1 MSVDI
6 PKLQAGL
13 DGLAVTRDE
22 AFARVVVGRRIKFS
36 GKDGHPDL
44 IDDWSAR
51 LVCSALTGRSSLFL
65 VLPDTAP
72 RRAPLL
78 FASALVFHSAQQ
90 LREHRAGGRVLYVS
104 ASSTVRGQLSEVS
117 VGSKSLADMY
127 VQEYGRGA
135 ATSLKA
141 SGTASTL
148 PRVLCVAA
156 PADPGELVRR
166 YGPTWIA
173 VDGEDAVE
181 LRWLEGLLAAARIA
195 RIPIVGW
202 TNRAFGRCATAW
214 SQSGGAVFRWPRT
227 SRSVLRVDRAAQL
240 NTNRASV
247 ELEPA
252 VLEGEAPAQLSAHF
266 ARAAQFLALAHN
278 NANGRLGR
286 DAVLIG
292 WRYLRSM
299 ESLAAPLG
307 VYEAEAAS
315 LWGVPCLARLRGD
328 LRRFIDAV
336 RGTPSVQEA
345 LLTASTS
352 LETAHDAL
360 ASLVDPP
367 LWTAAARA
375 CALNGSPRRV
385 VFGTR
390 SMRDIFRFALAGR
403 FSGDDSAP
411 LHMADLTYLGAEDER
426 LLTEEPPAERVLVG
440 LPSRYGEG
448 RMERL
453 LDGGR
458 LQILLWPHQTDV
470 LRWRMAE
477 WNKWFS
483 GACEGKSPVT
493 VESNGA
499 STGSGAGIRLAAKS
513 SVLIEVKPPALAPQP
528 LWTAPDAAAAIRD
541 LFGFDVSSGTGEPT
555 EGDTASGADGEV
567 GTDSGAHEVLDQALR
582 LCFEDGRSCL
592 VPPNDRVNLVI
603 RGATG
608 MEVQRRNVAEVAPG
622 AIVLLVNGEHRH
634 GLYELLIG
642 RVHKH
647 PAIARFVTLVARWHE
662 DLAAAYRDAARRG
675 LTPEQLL
682 SQLRGR
688 GSRIS
693 CSLTVRNWLDQIVR
707 APHDVEDLR
716 RLAEV
721 LSMPFVAKYYRQV
734 HTAARKLWGL
744 HISLSARLNRW
755 LETETAGRA
764 ALSDAEHMI
773 DEQLGL
779 TLEDFKHSLM
789 PLRVREV
796 RREQGPFLR
805 SQIGHIEGSSR

>member
-1 MSVDI
+1 MSLDVL
-6 PKLQAGL
+6 KLQGGL

-22 AFARVVVGRRIKFS
+22 AFARVVIGRRIRFS
-36 GKDGHPDL
+36 GTDGHPDL

-51 LVCSALTGRSSLFL
+51 LVCSALAGRNALLL

-78 FASALVFHSAQQ
+78 FASALILHSAQQ
-90 LREHRAGGRVLYVS
+90 LREHRPGGRVLYVS
-104 ASSTVRGQLSEVS
+104 ASSTVREQLSEVS

-135 ATSLKA
+135 ATSLKS

-148 PRVLCVAA
+148 PRVLCVAS
-156 PADPGELVRR
+156 PADPGEIVRR

-173 VDGEDAVE
+173 VDAEDAVE
-181 LRWLEGLLAAARIA
+181 LRWLDGLLAAARTA
-195 RIPIVGW
+195 RISIVGW
-202 TNRAFGRCATAW
+202 TNRAFGRCAAAW
-214 SQSGGAVFRWPRT
+214 SQSGGSVFRWPRT
-227 SRSVLRVDRAAQL
+227 SRSAPRVERPAQL
-240 NTNRASV
+240 NSNDATV

-252 VLEGEAPAQLSAHF
+252 VLEGDEPAQLSAHF
-266 ARAAQFLALAHN
+266 ARAAHCLALAHH
-278 NANGRLGR
+278 NANGRLSR

-328 LRRFIDAV
+328 LRRFIEAV
-336 RGTPSVQEA
+336 RGTPAVEEA
-345 LLTASTS
+345 LLSASQS

-360 ASLVDPP
+360 ASSVDPP

-375 CALNGSPRRV
+375 CASNESPRRV

-390 SMRDIFRFALAGR
+390 SMRDIFRFALASR
-403 FSGDDSAP
+403 FAGDDSAP
-411 LHMADLTYLGAEDER
+411 LHAADLTYLGAEDER
-426 LLTEEPPAERVLVG
+426 SLTEHPPPERVLVG
-440 LPSRYGEG
+440 LPSRYGEA

-453 LDGGR
+453 LDGSR
-458 LQILLWPHQTDV
+458 LQIILWPHQADV
-470 LRWRMAE
+470 LRWRIGE

-483 GACEGKSPVT
+483 LACEGKSPVT
-493 VESNGA
+493 VESNG
-499 STGSGAGIRLAAKS
+499 TGTETSARIRLAAKS
-513 SVLIEVKPPALAPQP
+513 SVLIESKRSAITTQP
-528 LWTAPDAAAAIRD
+528 LWTAPDTSAAIRD
-541 LFGFDVSSGTGEPT
+541 LFAFDVTGGTAELT
-555 EGDTASGADGEV
+555 EGDSSGSDGEV
-567 GTDSGAHEVLDQALR
+567 GSESGVNEVLGHALR
-582 LCFEDGRSCL
+582 LCFDDGRSCL
-592 VPPNDRVNLVI
+592 IPPNDRVNLVV

-608 MEVQRRNVAEVAPG
+608 MEVQRRNVEEVGPG
-622 AIVLLVNGEHRH
+622 AIILLVNGEHRH

-647 PAIARFVTLVARWHE
+647 PAIAQFVTLVARWHD

-682 SQLRGR
+682 SQLRAR

-796 RREQGPFLR
+796 RCEQGPFLR
-805 SQIGHIEGSSR
+805 SQLGRLEGSTR

>member
-1 MSVDI
+1 MSLNVS
-6 PKLQAGL
+6 KLQAGL

-22 AFARVVVGRRIKFS
+22 AFARVVVGRRIRFN
-36 GKDGHPDL
+36 GTEGHPDL

-51 LVCSALTGRSSLFL
+51 LVCSALTARSSLFL

-78 FASALVFHSAQQ
+78 FASALVLHSAQQ
-90 LREHRAGGRVLYVS
+90 LREHRAGGRVLYLS
-104 ASSTVRGQLSEVS
+104 ASSTVREQLSEVS
-117 VGSKSLADMY
+117 VGSKPLADMY

-135 ATSLKA
+135 ATSLKS

-166 YGPTWIA
+166 YAPTWIA

-181 LRWLEGLLAAARIA
+181 LRWLEVLLAAARNA

-202 TNRAFGRCATAW
+202 TNRAFGRCAAAW
-214 SQSGGAVFRWPRT
+214 SLSGGAVFRWPRT
-227 SRSVLRVDRAAQL
+227 SRSIPRIERPAQL
-240 NTNRASV
+240 NGNCATV

-252 VLEGEAPAQLSAHF
+252 VLEGDEPAQLSAHF
-266 ARAAQFLALAHN
+266 ARAAQYLALAHH
-278 NANGRLGR
+278 NASGRLSR

-315 LWGVPCLARLRGD
+315 LWGVTCLARLRGD

-336 RGTPSVQEA
+336 SGTPAVQEA
-345 LLTASTS
+345 LLTASAS

-375 CALNGSPRRV
+375 CVGNGSPRRV

-390 SMRDIFRFALAGR
+390 SMRDIFRFALASR

-411 LHMADLTYLGAEDER
+411 LLAADLTYLGAEDER
-426 LLTEEPPAERVLVG
+426 LLTEEPPPERVLVG

-458 LQILLWPHQTDV
+458 LQVLLWPHQADV
-470 LRWRMAE
+470 LRWRIGE

-483 GACEGKSPVT
+483 VACEGQSPVT
-493 VESNGA
+493 VESNGT

-513 SVLIEVKPPALAPQP
+513 SVLIEAKPPAIAPQP

-541 LFGFDVSSGTGEPT
+541 LFAFDVSGGTGEPT
-555 EGDTASGADGEV
+555 EGDAAAGSDGEV
-567 GTDSGAHEVLDQALR
+567 GSDSGHEVLDQALC
-582 LCFEDGRSCL
+582 LCFNDGRSCL
-592 VPPNDRVNLVI
+592 IPPNDRVNLVI

-608 MEVQRRNVAEVAPG
+608 MEVQRRSVAEVGPG
-622 AIVLLVNGEHRH
+622 SIILLVNGEHRH

-647 PAIARFVTLVARWHE
+647 PAIAQFVTLVARWHD

-682 SQLRGR
+682 GQLRAR

-805 SQIGHIEGSSR
+805 SQLGRLEGSTR